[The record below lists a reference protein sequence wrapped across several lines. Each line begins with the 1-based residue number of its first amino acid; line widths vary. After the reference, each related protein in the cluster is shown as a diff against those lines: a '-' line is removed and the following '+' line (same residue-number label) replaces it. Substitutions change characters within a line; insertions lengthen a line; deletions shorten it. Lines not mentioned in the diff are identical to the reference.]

1 MICEEKDDNQKI
13 FNTCNWP
20 KVMINIININFI
32 PYITTEWLKLYEY
45 NIPFTFIFDL
55 TNMKAQLKDIKYA
68 MVLSNFIKKIRKFR
82 KVDKKYNLLQQSII
96 ITKKGMGK
104 MFIESVFNLTKPL
117 STTYIVDSIEMSD
130 EIYNKILNNEKFDY
144 KNVKK
149 IDP

>member
-1 MICEEKDDNQKI
+1 MICEEQNTNKKI
-13 FNTCNWP
+13 FNTEQWP
-20 KVMINIININFI
+20 KVVISIIDINFI

-45 NIPFTFIFDL
+45 NTPFTFIFDL
-55 TNMKAQLKDIKYA
+55 TNMKAKMKDIKHA
-68 MVLSNFIKKIRKFR
+68 LVLATFIKKIRKFR
-82 KVDKKYNLLQQSII
+82 KVDEKYNLLQQSII
-96 ITKKGMGK
+96 ISKKGIGK

-149 IDP
+149 IVS